1 MDKPYFYQPDV
12 LAALPEIPPDTI
24 ISQTVLENERVKLI
38 LFGFAPG
45 QELSEHTASMPAIL
59 QFVQGEAGLT
69 LDADEVTAQP
79 GTVVYM
85 PPRLPH
91 SVRAQTE
98 VVMIL
103 LLLKGDLA

>member
-1 MDKPYFYQPDV
+1 
-12 LAALPEIPPDTI
+12 
-24 ISQTVLENERVKLI
+24 
-38 LFGFAPG
+38 
-45 QELSEHTASMPAIL
+45 
-59 QFVQGEAGLT
+59 
-69 LDADEVTAQP
+69 
-79 GTVVYM
+79 M

>member
-1 MDKPYFYQPDV
+1 MDASYFHQLDL
-12 LAALPEIPPDTI
+12 LAALPEVPPDTI
-24 ISQTVLENERVKLI
+24 VSRTVLENERVKLI

-45 QELSEHTASMPAIL
+45 QELSEHTASMPAVL
-59 QFVQGEAGLT
+59 HFLRGEAGLT
-69 LDADEVTAQP
+69 LGADEQTAQP

-98 VVMIL
+98 VVML
-103 LLLKGDLA
+103 LLMLKDA